1 MDYPYVLG
9 NGGGLPGGLF
19 GKMARNQRYILNNAD
34 VAEGFAP
41 KLLQPRNSSG
51 KPRLHQEAAVAR
63 PTFDQLLQAGRAR

>member
-51 KPRLHQEAAVAR
+51 KTRLHQEDRRGATWLRSTV
-63 PTFDQLLQAGRAR
+63 TGWMG